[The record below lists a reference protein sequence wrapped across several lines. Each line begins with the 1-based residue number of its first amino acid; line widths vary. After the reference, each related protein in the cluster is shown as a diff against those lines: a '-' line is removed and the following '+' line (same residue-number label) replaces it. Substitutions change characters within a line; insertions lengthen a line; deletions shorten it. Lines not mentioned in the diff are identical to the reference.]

1 MPDPEGAQS
10 HAMPLR
16 LLHRAESEVPIRPD
30 ADVIRTGMNVNV
42 GPIASVKVR
51 GAFENDR
58 DAVQLTEWLCNLC
71 HRRPLWKCLEIG
83 HHSPEWKEEVGRRVH
98 RKTARHDDR
107 GPARAP
113 SDVSKHVSPSSSY
126 QASRSSVAMWSRLYT
141 HRRIVRSCLRGSIG
155 NTVWGGM
162 REVLSEI

>member
-1 MPDPEGAQS
+1 
-10 HAMPLR
+10 MPLR
-16 LLHRAESEVPIRPD
+16 LLHRAESEVPIGPD

-42 GPIASVKVR
+42 GSIASVKVR

-113 SDVSKHVSPSSSY
+113 SDVSKHVSPSSPY
-126 QASRSSVAMWSRLYT
+126 QASGPVWRCGAVCILIDGSCGRASAAPSGTLYGAGCAK
-141 HRRIVRSCLRGSIG
+141 S
-155 NTVWGGM
+155 
-162 REVLSEI
+162 